1 MKINKTL
8 KIAAFL
14 VATLLVLALL
24 FSVGINYFINKK
36 LPDII
41 AEKNDTAYDLVYEN
55 VHFSL
60 FNNTLSIENVSLN
73 PKKNSN
79 ITQDIDFMG
88 NVNRINVSG
97 VNFYDLI
104 KNKNLKAYT
113 ISIIQPD
120 ITLFQSIKKDTLK
133 NTSNNFLS
141 TVDIDKIKVEN
152 AQIKMLNAAGDS
164 LLHEVFNF
172 NTEVDGIHM
181 GNYTVDKKIPFTYTD
196 YSFKIDSIYS
206 VINDLQVVKSG
217 AININP
223 KHIEIEGLRLL
234 PTITSEEFVEYQD
247 DSYARLTAEIPHLL
261 LQNTDWGFDNE
272 DNLYVKI
279 AEIAID
285 SANLRIL
292 NQNQTAAPKER
303 LETKA
308 IKSIIPFRLD
318 VDQVQIENASFNSLE
333 QLDIQKANIKLKSIS
348 NRVGEQLLVKEIQL
362 NQPEFTQI
370 PTKKPKNSRKKSQL
384 NDLILIDKFL
394 VNNARYILKNKAGKS
409 NKLMVEDVN
418 FKMNS
423 LRIDQQTLSENLPFT
438 YDNLHISTKKIH
450 LHAGNVYDIFSDG
463 LESDGLKA
471 IVKRLKVSPKIS
483 RRQHAN
489 QLKFAEDYYDIE
501 VPSLE
506 LNAIKWGFD
515 RQNDLYVNLG
525 EVVLNQMNA
534 SIYRDVS
541 IPRNPKENNLYSHRL
556 RNLEFPFEIKSLKI
570 KNSKLTYEEDTK
582 NSTEPGKLS
591 FTNFNLNVTD
601 LYSGYKRTNGPKTQ
615 IMIQTKFMKQGDLKT
630 SWQFDIMDRNE
641 KFNINGTLTNFPA
654 PAMNPFLKPYLQV
667 STEGN
672 IDEMIFNFSGNNDRA
687 NGAYAMDF
695 SDLKVRILDNEKQ
708 EMRLISAAANV
719 VMRNNTEGLKKVE
732 IKTVERK
739 KDASFFNFLWLCI
752 MQGLKQT
759 VI

>member
-8 KIAAFL
+8 KIATFL
-14 VATLLVLALL
+14 VVSLLTLVLLL
-24 FSVGINYFINKK
+24 GGGINYFINRK

-41 AEKNDTAYDLVYEN
+41 AENNDTAYDLIYDKI
-55 VHFSL
+55 HFSL
-60 FNNTLSIENVSLN
+60 LKNTLSIKNISLK
-73 PKKNSN
+73 PKKNAN
-79 ITQDIDFMG
+79 ITQGVYNIG
-88 NVNRINVSG
+88 SVERIRFSG

-104 KNKNLKAYT
+104 TNKKLKAYT
-113 ISIIQPD
+113 ISFVKPD
-120 ITLFQSIKKDTLK
+120 ITVFRSFEKDTL
-133 NTSNNFLS
+133 NTTSNNWLS
-141 TVDIDKIKVEN
+141 VIDVDKIKIEN
-152 AQIKMLNAAGDS
+152 AHFKILNATGDS
-164 LLHEVFNF
+164 LLYELFNF
-172 NTEVDGIHM
+172 NTEVDGIHASAHTL
-181 GNYTVDKKIPFTYTD
+181 GKKIPFTYTD
-196 YSFKIDSIYS
+196 YSFQIDSVYG
-206 VINDLQVVKSG
+206 VINNLQFLKSG
-217 AININP
+217 AVKVTP
-223 KHIEIEGLRLL
+223 KHIELENLRVL
-234 PTITSEEFVEYQD
+234 PAL
-247 DSYARLTAEIPHLL
+247 DSKALADMYEDGSTRFCAEVPYLSIH
-261 LQNTDWGFDNE
+261 NADWGFDDKDKLFVNITTLE
-272 DNLYVKI
+272 MDSINLKALKGNSIEVPIESSEIKPVKP
-279 AEIAID
+279 
-285 SANLRIL
+285 L
-292 NQNQTAAPKER
+292 
-303 LETKA
+303 
-308 IKSIIPFRLD
+308 IPFRLD
-318 VDQVQIENASFNSLE
+318 VKEIHIRNADFQTS
-333 QLDIQKANIKLKSIS
+333 QLAVRQMNLKLKNIS
-348 NRVGEQLLVKEIQL
+348 NRVGVQLLVEELQL
-362 NQPEFTQI
+362 NQPEFIQI
-370 PTKKPKNSRKKSQL
+370 PVVSAKKKHRKLQL
-384 NDLILIDKFL
+384 NDLIFINKFV
-394 VNNARYILKNKAGKS
+394 VNNAKYILKNNKGNL
-409 NKLMVEDVN
+409 NKLVVEDVN
-418 FKMNS
+418 FKMYS
-423 LRIDQQTLSENLPFT
+423 LRIDQQTLAENLPFT
-438 YDNLHISTKKIH
+438 YANLHISTKKIH

-489 QLKFAEDYYDIE
+489 QLKFAEDYYYIE

-515 RQNDLYVNLG
+515 LQNDLYVNLG

-541 IPRNPKENNLYSHRL
+541 IPRNPKENNLYSRRL

-591 FTNFNLNVTD
+591 FTNFNLNATD

-695 SDLKVRILDNEKQ
+695 SDLKVRILDKEKQ